1 MQDFTEKIMP
11 QPCLANLFTYVH
23 NLVHPPGTRFLIF
36 AVAKHFIMASE
47 IKCPGCGHQF
57 ALGEAEAEE
66 YKKELQKKM
75 TSYVKQK
82 DDEYKRK
89 VEELERQKSA
99 METAAHEAARKKATQ
114 ELAVKLQAL
123 EEEAR
128 VKNQQLQDL
137 QRKELEF
144 LRERNE
150 LEQKARNIEIE
161 IERRLLEDRKRIE
174 QEAIQREG
182 QVFEMRLR
190 EKELQ
195 MESMKRTI
203 EELKRKSELSITQQQ
218 GEAQEV
224 LLEKILTEHFPFDT
238 IEEVGKGVEGADC
251 IQVVRNPTGKECG
264 KIIYESKRTK
274 GWNNAWIDKL
284 KTDMRNN
291 QADLAILV
299 TQTFPKGMECFGE
312 KDGVWICS
320 FKEVFGLA
328 AALRNAIIRIAETK
342 RSEENKG
349 EKMQMLYNYL
359 TGLEFRQQI
368 EAIVEGFMSM
378 KQSIT
383 RERVQMEKL
392 WKEREKQLDKVLLNT
407 SGLYGSIKGIA
418 GASVEDIPLLE
429 MAGDDDDM
437 AS

>member
-1 MQDFTEKIMP
+1 M
-11 QPCLANLFTYVH
+11 
-23 NLVHPPGTRFLIF
+23 G
-36 AVAKHFIMASE
+36 SE
-47 IKCPGCGHQF
+47 IKCPSCGTQF

-89 VEELERQKSA
+89 VEDLERQKTA
-99 METAAHEAARKKATQ
+99 MEAAAHDAARKKATQ
-114 ELAVKLQAL
+114 ELSVKLQSL

-128 VKNQQLQDL
+128 IKNQQLQDL

-144 LRERNE
+144 LREKNE
-150 LEQKARNIEIE
+150 LEQRARNIEIE
-161 IERRLLEDRKRIE
+161 IEKRLLEDRKKIE
-174 QEAIQREG
+174 QDAIQREN
-182 QVFEMRLR
+182 QVFEMRMR

-203 EELKRKSELSITQQQ
+203 EELKRKSELSLSQQQ

-224 LLEKILTEHFPFDT
+224 LLEEILAEHFPFDT

-251 IQVVRNPTGKECG
+251 MQVVRNPAGKECG

-284 KTDMRNN
+284 KNDMRNN

-429 MAGDDDDM
+429 LAGSDDDM
-437 AS
+437 AA

>member
-1 MQDFTEKIMP
+1 VN
-11 QPCLANLFTYVH
+11 NLISLRYAC
-23 NLVHPPGTRFLIF
+23 FLIF
-36 AVAKHFIMASE
+36 AIAKYFNMGSD
-47 IKCPGCGHQF
+47 IKCPSCGHLF

-89 VEELERQKSA
+89 VEDFERQKTA
-99 METAAHEAARKKATQ
+99 MEAAVHEAARKKATQ
-114 ELAVKLQAL
+114 ELAVKLQSM

-128 VKNQQLQDL
+128 IKSQQLQDL

-144 LRERNE
+144 LREKNE
-150 LEQKARNIEIE
+150 LEQRARNIEIE
-161 IERRLLEDRKRIE
+161 IEKRLLEDRKKIE
-174 QEAIQREG
+174 QDTVQREN
-182 QVFEMRLR
+182 QLFEMRMK

-195 MESMKRTI
+195 LESMKRTI
-203 EELKRKSELSITQQQ
+203 EELKRKSELSLSQQQ

-224 LLEKILTEHFPFDT
+224 LLEEILAEHFPFDS
-238 IEEVGKGVEGADC
+238 IVEVGKGVEGADC
-251 IQVVRNPTGKECG
+251 MQVVRNPAGKECG

-284 KTDMRNN
+284 KNDMRNN

-312 KDGVWICS
+312 RDGVWICS
-320 FKEVFGLA
+320 FKEVFGLS
-328 AALRNAIIRIAETK
+328 AALRNAIIRIAETR

-349 EKMQMLYNYL
+349 EKMQMLYDYL
-359 TGLEFRQQI
+359 TGLEFRQHI
-368 EAIVEGFMSM
+368 EAILEGFVSM

-383 RERVQMEKL
+383 RERLQMEKL
-392 WKEREKQLDKVLLNT
+392 WKEREKQLDKVLINT

-418 GASVEDIPLLE
+418 GASVEDIPMLE
-429 MAGDDDDM
+429 MAVDDDDM
-437 AS
+437 AN